1 VSEEELAAKY
11 AKYAKKK
18 SAMAHRDLVLAGDI
32 GGTKTNFALF
42 SVHGEKLRSESLR
55 TFPSKR
61 YSGLVPV
68 LQEFLA
74 GEHHKV
80 DAACFGIAG
89 PVVDGTVK
97 TPNLPWMVDAAELRR
112 ALKLDFV
119 SLLNDLE
126 AGAYG
131 IFTLGDDEFCTLNEG
146 TMRQSGNK
154 ALIAAG
160 TGLGQAILHDDGR
173 RFHPLASEG
182 GHADFAPRD
191 ELEIE
196 LLRYLMGRFGHVS
209 YERVLSGPGLLNI
222 YRFFKESRGLEEPKA
237 LSEQFAAA
245 DDPSAVIS
253 KAALANQAE
262 ICVKSLDLFVS
273 IYGAEAGNL
282 ALRAKSVRG
291 LYIGGGIAPKILA
304 KLKDGAFMRG
314 FADKGRYA
322 DLLAAIPV
330 QVVLNDQAALRGA
343 AYYAAFLASD

>member
-1 VSEEELAAKY
+1 
-11 AKYAKKK
+11 
-18 SAMAHRDLVLAGDI
+18 MASRNLVLAGDI
-32 GGTKTNFALF
+32 GGTKTHLALF
-42 SVHGEKLRSESLR
+42 SVQDEKLRSETLR

-74 GEHHKV
+74 GDGHKV
-80 DAACFGIAG
+80 ESACFGIAG
-89 PVVDGTVK
+89 PVVDGKVK
-97 TPNLPWMVDAAELRR
+97 TPNLPWMIDTAELRR
-112 ALKLDFV
+112 SLKLDSV
-119 SLLNDLE
+119 TLLNDLE

-131 IFTLGDDEFCTLNEG
+131 IFTLNNDEFCTLNEG

-154 ALIAAG
+154 ALISAG
-160 TGLGQAILHDDGR
+160 TGLGQAILYDDGHH
-173 RFHPLASEG
+173 FHPLASEG
-182 GHADFAPRD
+182 GHGDFAPRN

-196 LLRYLMGRFGHVS
+196 LLRYLIDRFGHVS
-209 YERVLSGPGLLNI
+209 YERVVSGPGLFNI
-222 YRFFKESRGLEEPKA
+222 YRFFKESRGLPEPPA
-237 LSEQFAAA
+237 LTEQFAAG
-245 DDPSAVIS
+245 DDSSAVVAQ
-253 KAALANQAE
+253 AALAGEAE

-304 KLKDGAFMRG
+304 KLKDGSFMHAFS
-314 FADKGRYA
+314 DKGRYGE
-322 DLLAAIPV
+322 LLAAIPV